1 MSDAPDTWL
10 AWSCKIA
17 APRAA
22 AAELEPKADARL
34 RRVVARAFQRI
45 VGVQAEVL
53 ISGFG
58 DERELAPK
66 RRRRAR
72 EPSSP
77 PAAKRAAQQTELF
90 EP

>member
-17 APRAA
+17 APSAPA
-22 AAELEPKADARL
+22 LAPTADAQL

-77 PAAKRAAQQTELF
+77 PAAKREAVQQTELF